1 MVNEPDFTVIRISRT
16 NYEELRKH
24 GHTPETF
31 NDIITKILAEN
42 KAISIITED
51 Q

>member
-42 KAISIITED
+42 KMHGIVVES
-51 Q
+51 

>member
-1 MVNEPDFTVIRISRT
+1 MAKEPDFTVIRISRT
-16 NYEELRKH
+16 NYEELRRK

-42 KAISIITED
+42 KMIGTVAEE
-51 Q
+51 